1 MIDVLLVYDDN
12 VIRKGVRYLL
22 ETTSD
27 INVVAIAFH
36 AIEAIA
42 QVRSYHP
49 HVVIL
54 DVFAPSINGLDLTRK
69 ISDCCPGTRALAVSH
84 FDHPEHIQRALQ
96 AGVAGYVLKSEI
108 GRELVEAIRSLYR
121 GRQYFSRKIA
131 SRVRSSEEDDA
142 SHPAG

>member
-42 QVRSYHP
+42 QV
-49 HVVIL
+49 
-54 DVFAPSINGLDLTRK
+54 
-69 ISDCCPGTRALAVSH
+69 
-84 FDHPEHIQRALQ
+84 
-96 AGVAGYVLKSEI
+96 
-108 GRELVEAIRSLYR
+108 
-121 GRQYFSRKIA
+121 
-131 SRVRSSEEDDA
+131 
-142 SHPAG
+142 